1 MYNIKKEENTMII
14 GGSASQALAAQ
25 VAKELKDKLCLIETK
40 KFPDGE
46 RYLRIKEEIPENE
59 KVIVI
64 QSTGYPQDENMM
76 ELFFILD
83 TLNDMK
89 IKDITVIS
97 PYLGYSRQERRFKE
111 TECISAKATAKLIQS
126 MNIKR
131 LISINLHEESICN
144 LYDIPVDNLSAMP
157 AIAQHIKNTFQEK
170 PVILAPDKGAQ
181 NFAKEIAT
189 ILDTDY
195 DYLEKVRLSPEKVET
210 KTKNISVKD
219 KQVVIIDDI
228 ISTGGTI
235 VNAINILKEQGAT
248 AVDVFCVHPVLVN
261 DAIIKIS
268 AAGARS
274 VQGTNTLKSE
284 ASNISLAQ
292 TIANH
297 IKSL

>member
-1 MYNIKKEENTMII
+1 MII
-14 GGSASQALAAQ
+14 GGSASQALAAE
-25 VAKELKDKLCLIETK
+25 VARELDDKLCAMETK

-46 RYLRIKEEIPENE
+46 RYLRIKEEIAEDE

-83 TLNDMK
+83 TLNDMEV
-89 IKDITVIS
+89 KDITVVS

-126 MNIKR
+126 MGIKR
-131 LISINLHEESICN
+131 IISINLHEESICD
-144 LYDIPVDNLSAMP
+144 LYDVPADNLSAMP
-157 AIAQHIKNTFQEK
+157 AIAYHIQNTFEEK

-195 DYLEKVRLSPEKVET
+195 DYLEKVRLSPEVVET
-210 KTKNISVKD
+210 KTKNISVEN

-235 VNAINILKEQGAT
+235 VNAINILKEQGAVS
-248 AVDVFCVHPVLVN
+248 VDVFCVHPVLVN
-261 DAIIKIS
+261 DAVLKIS

-274 VQGTNTLKSE
+274 VQGTNTLKSDV
-284 ASNISLAQ
+284 SNISVAK
-292 TIANH
+292 TIADH
-297 IKSL
+297 LKSL

>member
-1 MYNIKKEENTMII
+1 VII

-25 VAKELKDKLCLIETK
+25 VARELNDKLCSVETK

-59 KVIVI
+59 KVYVI

-83 TLNDMK
+83 TLNDMN
-89 IKDITVIS
+89 IEDITVIS

-111 TECISAKATAKLIQS
+111 TECISAKATAKLLQS
-126 MNIKR
+126 MGIKR
-131 LISINLHEESICN
+131 LISVNLHEQSICD
-144 LYDIPVDNLSAMP
+144 LYDVPADNLSAMP
-157 AIAQHIKNTFQEK
+157 AIAEHIKNTFEEK
-170 PVILAPDKGAQ
+170 PIILAPDKGAQ
-181 NFAKEIAT
+181 GFAKEIAT
-189 ILDTDY
+189 QLDTDY
-195 DYLEKVRLSPEKVET
+195 DYLEKVRISPEVVET
-210 KTKNISVKD
+210 KTKNISVEN

-235 VNAINILKEQGAT
+235 VNAINILKEQGAVS
-248 AVDVFCVHPVLVN
+248 VDVICVHPVLVN
-261 DAIIKIS
+261 DAILKIY

-284 ASNISLAQ
+284 VATISLAK

-297 IKSL
+297 IKTL

>member
-1 MYNIKKEENTMII
+1 MII

-144 LYDIPVDNLSAMP
+144 LYDIPVDNISAMP
-157 AIAQHIKNTFQEK
+157 AIAQHIKSTFQEK

>member
-1 MYNIKKEENTMII
+1 MII
-14 GGSASQALAAQ
+14 GGSASQALASQ
-25 VAKELKDKLCLIETK
+25 VAMEMDDKLCSVETK

-46 RYLRIKEEIPENE
+46 RYFRIKDEIPEDE
-59 KVIVI
+59 KVVIV

-83 TLNDMK
+83 TLNDMNVT
-89 IKDITVIS
+89 DITVVS

-111 TECISAKATAKLIQS
+111 VECISAKATAKLIQT
-126 MNIKR
+126 MGAKR
-131 LISINLHEESICN
+131 VISINLHEESICD

-157 AIAQHIKNTFQEK
+157 TIAEHIKNTFDVK
-170 PVILAPDKGAQ
+170 PVILAPDKGAI
-181 NFAKEIAT
+181 NFAKEIAV

-195 DYLEKVRLSPEKVET
+195 DYLEKVRLSPEVVET

-219 KQVVIIDDI
+219 KNVVIIDDI

-235 VNAINILKEQGAT
+235 VNAINILKEQGAV

-261 DAIIKIS
+261 DAVLKIN
-268 AAGARS
+268 AAGAHS
-274 VQGTNTLKSE
+274 VQGTNTLKSDV
-284 ASNISLAQ
+284 SFISVAK

-297 IKSL
+297 LKSI